1 MKLKNCIKLA
11 VITACCAPAFAFATN
26 GYFQHGYG
34 VKSQGMAGVG
44 IALPQDSLAAAT
56 NPAGMAFVGDR
67 VDLGVVWFRPM
78 RGADI
83 TGTAGG
89 FSDGSFDGND
99 TNNFLIPEFG
109 YNKLINPRLS
119 LGVSVYGNG
128 GMNTDYRAIPLF
140 NGAGNKV
147 GVDLMQLFIAPTV
160 GFKLNDQHAIGLAV
174 NFAYQKFAA
183 KGLQNFAGFSSAPT
197 ALTDVGHDSS
207 TGWGAR
213 VGWTGQLSD
222 AVTVG
227 ATYQTKTYMGKF
239 SKYAGLFAE
248 QGGFDIPANFGAGIA
263 VKAAP
268 TFTLAFDAQKIQYSG
283 VPSISNPSLP
293 LLAAGSLGTSN
304 GPGFGWRDMTTYK
317 LGGSWDYSPA
327 LTLRAGVS
335 YGRQPIQ
342 PQDALFNI
350 LAPGVIENHATLGLT
365 WAVSKT
371 GELSFSYMHGF
382 NKNVN
387 APGAVPAL
395 FGGGNVN
402 LRMYQNSFGIA
413 YGWKL

>member
-1 MKLKNCIKLA
+1 MKFKNGIKLA
-11 VITACCAPAFAFATN
+11 VITALCAPALAFATN

-34 VKSQGMAGVG
+34 VKAQGMAGVG
-44 IALPQDSLAAAT
+44 IALPQDALAAAT

-78 RGADI
+78 RGTDI
-83 TGTAGG
+83 TGTAGS
-89 FSDGSFDGND
+89 FSNGAFEGNN
-99 TNNFLIPEFG
+99 TNNFLIPDFG
-109 YNKLINPRLS
+109 YNKMINPRLS

-140 NGAGNKV
+140 NGAGNNV
-147 GVDLMQLFIAPTV
+147 GVDLSQLFISPTV
-160 GFKLNDQHAIGLAV
+160 GFKLNDKHAIGLAV

-183 KGLQNFAGFSSAPT
+183 KGLQNFAAFSSAPT

-222 AVTVG
+222 AVTLG
-227 ATYQTKTYMGKF
+227 ATYQTKTRMGKF

-248 QGGFDIPANFGAGIA
+248 QGSFDIPANFGAGIA

-268 TFTLAFDAQKIQYSG
+268 AFTLAFDVQKIQYSG
-283 VPSISNPSLP
+283 VRSIGNPSLP

-304 GPGFGWRDMTTYK
+304 GPGFGWQDMTAYK
-317 LGGSWDYSPA
+317 LGASWDYSPT
-327 LTLRAGVS
+327 LTFRAGVS
-335 YGRQPIQ
+335 HGSQPIQ

-387 APGAVPAL
+387 APGAVPGI

-402 LRMYQNSFGIA
+402 LRMYQNSLGVA
-413 YGWKL
+413 YGWKM